1 MLNIGDTVKTIA
13 VNGEAFIGKVI
24 GLDSYGFATVTF
36 SGISESRIQLIHL
49 TKENN

>member
-1 MLNIGDTVKTIA
+1 MLNIGDIVKTNA
-13 VNGEAFIGKVI
+13 VNGETFIGKVI
-24 GLDSYGFATVTF
+24 ELDRYGFATVTF